1 MSKEVIRNEKYWL
14 GLAGRD
20 VGSRGIRGQRW
31 LPDLRKLSLVRM
43 FERMAAKIEKGRG
56 KVRSRA
62 IVLFVTMALALV
74 LGSGVALAQVI
85 SCKTGVVCSGTPSND
100 TMTGTALSNDMR
112 GLAGEDVLRARG
124 GGDVLNGGRGKDLL
138 DGGSDGDDSYVFGN
152 DWGTDKIADASGI
165 DDALNFGSLTSPV
178 TVQLFP
184 DRFFNEAKSG
194 QNKLNFPNTVLIENV
209 SGGTANDVIS
219 GNDQDNTLSGGF
231 GNDRLDGSAGADLLL
246 GDRGFDE
253 INANTGPDQIFAG
266 AEDDTIFASDFEVDQ
281 IDCGDGFD
289 TVFFDADRD
298 FVDANCENRNP

>member
-1 MSKEVIRNEKYWL
+1 M
-14 GLAGRD
+14 LAKDTRAS
-20 VGSRGIRGQRW
+20 VAT
-31 LPDLRKLSLVRM
+31 
-43 FERMAAKIEKGRG
+43 AA
-56 KVRSRA
+56 
-62 IVLFVTMALALV
+62 MALITGIMVALV

-85 SCKTGVVCSGTPSND
+85 SCKTSAVCNGTPHND

-138 DGGSDGDDSYVFGN
+138 DGGSDGDDSYTFGN

-165 DDALNFGSLTSPV
+165 DDALSFSGLTSPV

-184 DRFFNEAKSG
+184 DPFFNEAKSG
-194 QNKLNFPNTVLIENV
+194 QNKLNFPNTVVIENV

-231 GNDRLDGSAGADLLL
+231 GDDRLDGGAGADLLL
-246 GDRGFDE
+246 GGRGFDE
-253 INANTGPDQIFAG
+253 INANTGADSVFAG
-266 AEDDTIFASDFEVDQ
+266 AEDDTILASDFEADQ

-289 TVFFDADRD
+289 TVFFNADRD